1 MHIENYLFLYIVK
14 STSVDDERA
23 SISLKAVN
31 EYIDAVLNALKQ
43 VTDLRLLLNM
53 DESGFGRRPEYK
65 KRRSCVYCKNC
76 KVPPL
81 WRADTDNYHISWV
94 CCINA
99 ACSWTRHM
107 IITTLQYMD
116 PDFNQTFLNTF
127 AEFGTSLKGYLVT
140 ENMIDRVQN
149 ILIPYVIKIRSEINN
164 ENHPVVLIFD
174 DLYQHLTDEVMQEF
188 EKIQPVIL
196 IPLPPHCSHI
206 TQPCDACVFGTT
218 KNRYSQLTN
227 DRTKTKFTAKL
238 CLIKK
243 AIEQF
248 LNEELVFSSWQHCG
262 FIITIEKGICSRIE
276 FSEEFQEKLRSMAC
290 DEYQEKSKKK
300 KKKKDRF

>member
-14 STSVDDERA
+14 STSVDDDRA

-107 IITTLQYMD
+107 IITTRQYYEPGFQSNFCKYICRIWD
-116 PDFNQTFLNTF
+116 IFERL
-127 AEFGTSLKGYLVT
+127 FGHRKY
-140 ENMIDRVQN
+140 DR
-149 ILIPYVIKIRSEINN
+149 LGPKY
-164 ENHPVVLIFD
+164 
-174 DLYQHLTDEVMQEF
+174 
-188 EKIQPVIL
+188 
-196 IPLPPHCSHI
+196 PHS
-206 TQPCDACVFGTT
+206 T
-218 KNRYSQLTN
+218 RYSN
-227 DRTKTKFTAKL
+227 
-238 CLIKK
+238 
-243 AIEQF
+243 
-248 LNEELVFSSWQHCG
+248 
-262 FIITIEKGICSRIE
+262 
-276 FSEEFQEKLRSMAC
+276 
-290 DEYQEKSKKK
+290 
-300 KKKKDRF
+300 